1 MSIEY
6 TEINKDTAAGEFRNF
21 LESFPEGT
29 IFKMIINSKR
39 GYLRVKIKNVNRGKF
54 KRWIGKLRIRKST
67 A

>member
-29 IFKMIINSKR
+29 IFRMIINSKR
-39 GYLRVKIKNVNRGKF
+39 GYLRVKIKNVNKNKF